1 MRVLYGSVG
10 FLFHCEFSRNFQ
22 RSAPSS
28 HLGGG
33 GDDRGRSS
41 VLRLSLSLGLGGR
54 DGLLN
59 LGGLL
64 SLGLISLDLSGLLL
78 EGLLLVLLG
87 ALLSRLRGLAT
98 DGVAELG
105 ERRLLLLT
113 LNRGGRLVTLAES
126 ERQRRLALLLEV
138 LLGLGGGGGS
148 GSSLG
153 GLGRDGS
160 GAGDVDGQRG
170 GGLYRRDH
178 RSSGLGIDIVSS
190 LGLSGLE
197 LRSPLLLLGKDVA
210 EEAVALGGSG
220 LLLGALKGLSSSRDS
235 LNRGLINRLDRLL
248 NGNRDNGSNL
258 LSGLG
263 GLLNLR
269 GLKSRGL
276 NSDLVTGSCLG
287 LLLNLVLLG
296 LILLAEAE
304 ERGSLA
310 ASRSALGL
318 LRLNVLDLLLL
329 GGLLNDGSSLLSGR
343 GDNSGSGSLLLGGLS
358 NLLLLLDGSGL
369 EALKGSLVGLRL
381 DDSGGKL
388 LGLGDLELQLRNPVV
403 ALSSAGSLER
413 VLVTLGGEVELVRA
427 VDLGLSGI
435 GLRRSG

>member
-10 FLFHCEFSRNFQ
+10 LLFHCEFSRNFQ

-33 GDDRGRSS
+33 GDDRGGSS
-41 VLRLSLSLGLGGR
+41 VLRLSLSLGLGGS

-59 LGGLL
+59 LGGLVD
-64 SLGLISLDLSGLLL
+64 LGLISLDLSGLLL

-87 ALLSRLRGLAT
+87 ALLSRLGGLAT

-113 LNRGGRLVTLAES
+113 LNGGGRLVTLAES

-138 LLGLGGGGGS
+138 LLDLRGGGGS
-148 GSSLG
+148 GSSLS

-160 GAGDVDGQRG
+160 GARDIDGQRG
-170 GGLYRRDH
+170 GGLNRRNH
-178 RSSGLGIDIVSS
+178 GSSCLGIDIVSS
-190 LGLSGLE
+190 LRLSRLE
-197 LRSPLLLLGKDVA
+197 LRGLLLLLGEDVA

-220 LLLGALKGLSSSRDS
+220 LLLGALKGLSGGRDS
-235 LNRGLINRLDRLL
+235 LNGGLVNGLDGLL
-248 NGNRDNGSNL
+248 DSNGDNGSNL
-258 LSGLG
+258 LNRLN

-269 GLKSRGL
+269 GLKSRCL
-276 NSDLVTGSCLG
+276 NSDLVTGSGFG

-304 ERGSLA
+304 ERGSLT

-318 LRLNVLDLLLL
+318 LSLNVLDLLLF
-329 GGLLNDGSSLLSGR
+329 GGLLNDGSSLLGGR
-343 GDNSGSGSLLLGGLS
+343 GDNSSGGCLLLGGLS
-358 NLLLLLDGSGL
+358 NLLLLLDGSGV
-369 EALKGSLVGLRL
+369 EALEGSLVGLSL
-381 DDSGGKL
+381 DNSGGKL
-388 LGLGDLELQLRNPVV
+388 LGLSDLELQLRNPVV
-403 ALSSAGSLER
+403 ALSSAGSLEG
-413 VLVTLGGEVELVRA
+413 VLVALGGEMELVRA
-427 VDLGLSGI
+427 IDLRLSGI